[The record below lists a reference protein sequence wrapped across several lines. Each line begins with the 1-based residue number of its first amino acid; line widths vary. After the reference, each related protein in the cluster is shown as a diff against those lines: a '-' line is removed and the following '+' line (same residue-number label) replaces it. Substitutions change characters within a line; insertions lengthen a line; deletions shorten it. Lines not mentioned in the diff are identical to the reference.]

1 MPPGLSRVNKI
12 PLGEEAAGKGGSS
25 EHHWSPR
32 GQEEPETETE
42 KGGEKPT
49 PWNPRGQ
56 SVSKG
61 GGEGATRS
69 RAVKGQDRLGRNMD
83 PGFSNRE
90 VTWTSAR
97 VPSEDCGYWSE
108 AGREGGRE
116 GSEAETTRASGHK
129 REEKAKVGWVE
140 E

>member
-1 MPPGLSRVNKI
+1 MG
-12 PLGEEAAGKGGSS
+12 
-25 EHHWSPR
+25 
-32 GQEEPETETE
+32 
-42 KGGEKPT
+42 
-49 PWNPRGQ
+49 
-56 SVSKG
+56 
-61 GGEGATRS
+61 
-69 RAVKGQDRLGRNMD
+69 

-108 AGREGGRE
+108 AGRRGGRE

-140 E
+140 ERNVGEWVLQMAAAWGNFGAERTGAGG